1 MSVQAIIFVQ
11 TLPQDRCGMNT
22 DCCRVILKHK
32 ISHIL
37 CTQYTISITI
47 TCTVHE
53 KLAGLNSMQP
63 RSVTKH
69 GISYVYFSLQRTQV
83 IILLDKM
90 KLSQYKQRFMEEMVS
105 GGLLIECD
113 EDALKNDLQVT
124 SRLHRVKFMLLINGK
139 ESAQKYFQ
147 L

>member
-1 MSVQAIIFVQ
+1 
-11 TLPQDRCGMNT
+11 
-22 DCCRVILKHK
+22 
-32 ISHIL
+32 
-37 CTQYTISITI
+37 
-47 TCTVHE
+47 
-53 KLAGLNSMQP
+53 MQP